1 MSPFS
6 RYLKALRT
14 RRGLRQKELAH
25 QLGYEPSY
33 LSALERRE
41 KGPPRRAFIERLIK
55 GLELNEQEVA
65 ELDRTLRD
73 SRRQLVLPVRASDE
87 EYALAR
93 LLEPQL
99 GRLLPMQIRLIEL
112 ALRIPESVLARCD
125 AESVARRSFDL
136 SRKEERT
143 M

>member
-6 RYLKALRT
+6 HYLKALRT

-25 QLGYEPSY
+25 HLGYEPSY
-33 LSALERRE
+33 LSALERSE
-41 KGPPRRAFIERLIK
+41 KGPPRRDFIERLVK
-55 GLELNEQEVA
+55 GLELSEQEIA

-112 ALRIPESVLARCD
+112 ALRIPESVSVRCD
-125 AESVARRSFDL
+125 AEGVARNSFDL
-136 SRKEERT
+136 SRKEERI